1 MTPLPVC
8 PECRTRLRFEP
19 AARGQQIR
27 CPECHANLLVAL
39 DGRVERMT
47 NRAAEDSDGPV
58 TQAKFD
64 STARRVLV
72 ASVIVLFAI
81 GLGWALRARSRSAEN
96 SGATSS
102 VPAPSNEN
110 EAASVASVDAPK
122 SEIQL
127 ASAVVDPPLKKA
139 ESIGVQNL
147 DPAPQPKLQI
157 EQVPQLP
164 DLEAQQ
170 PKTIALEPPPP
181 EPREEQPPVQ
191 AAKPVVPIEVLAQQK
206 LQRFEISKPTPLKD
220 VLRELNELMAG
231 RIELA
236 EGVEL
241 KELDARVTLNLT
253 DTTVLDVVEAALK
266 PTALRAV
273 VNENRMVIQKSD

>member
-96 SGATSS
+96 S
-102 VPAPSNEN
+102 ERLRLF
-110 EAASVASVDAPK
+110 
-122 SEIQL
+122 QL
-127 ASAVVDPPLKKA
+127 RRTKTKPLLWHR
-139 ESIGVQNL
+139 STLQNL
-147 DPAPQPKLQI
+147 KFNWLQ
-157 EQVPQLP
+157 QSLSR
-164 DLEAQQ
+164 L
-170 PKTIALEPPPP
+170 
-181 EPREEQPPVQ
+181 
-191 AAKPVVPIEVLAQQK
+191 
-206 LQRFEISKPTPLKD
+206 SK
-220 VLRELNELMAG
+220 RLNPSVF
-231 RIELA
+231 R
-236 EGVEL
+236 
-241 KELDARVTLNLT
+241 T
-253 DTTVLDVVEAALK
+253 
-266 PTALRAV
+266 
-273 VNENRMVIQKSD
+273 

>member
-1 MTPLPVC
+1 
-8 PECRTRLRFEP
+8 
-19 AARGQQIR
+19 
-27 CPECHANLLVAL
+27 
-39 DGRVERMT
+39 MT
-47 NRAAEDSDGPV
+47 NRAAENSDGPV

-127 ASAVVDPPLKKA
+127 ASAVVEPLKKA
-139 ESIGVQNL
+139 ESSGVQNL
-147 DPAPQPKLQI
+147 DLASQPRLPI
-157 EQVPQLP
+157 EQVPQFP
-164 DLEAQQ
+164 ELEVQ
-170 PKTIALEPPPP
+170 PPKPGALEPPPP

-191 AAKPVVPIEVLAQQK
+191 AGKPVVPIEVLAQQK